1 MRLSLYDTQNICLVP
16 CPMPKRDQ
24 RFPVFRGIFVSTWII
39 NLGWLANHTCNSGMP
54 IRCSL
59 HDVIVLSTRFSLFSR
74 VYSFCPFPDCTS
86 IASRGKKGKKEQ
98 EKEKREKRRKTK
110 REKVVIIW
118 LIIRQHLVTLDHICR
133 ISALGNSYFSKFS
146 IRIDRNL

>member
-1 MRLSLYDTQNICLVP
+1 MRSGAKPL
-16 CPMPKRDQ
+16 PKRDQ

-59 HDVIVLSTRFSLFSR
+59 HDVIVLSTRVSLFSR

-86 IASRGKKGKKEQ
+86 IASRGKKKK
-98 EKEKREKRRKTK
+98 KGCKSCRSRKM
-110 REKVVIIW
+110 
-118 LIIRQHLVTLDHICR
+118 LQNASLVAIVAVNTAENEPSEVGDAVMWKCCLFWPWSR
-133 ISALGNSYFSKFS
+133 YVFSFTRFS
-146 IRIDRNL
+146 QLVA